1 MSQIQLLQ
9 TLVECVAE
17 GVVIVMMAEVSF
29 AEGDLFAS
37 FDAVKERIELYSK
50 QSHVPLSI
58 SDSRTIRSAVA
69 INRLSNSMSE
79 EKMKLLHYYEV
90 KFTCIHGGR
99 KHRNRGTGKRKSST
113 FKKGCPCFI
122 AFRLDGEKN
131 NLVVTKVN
139 TEHANHEVNENLYE
153 FYPKVRK
160 LSEEDKSY
168 AEQMLAMSANKK
180 ILQQQLKKDTG
191 KFFVLLGPF
200 WNTEGVIFGNKV

>member
-1 MSQIQLLQ
+1 MMKCWDLVSQIQLLQ
-9 TLVECVAE
+9 TLVECAAE

-90 KFTCIHGGR
+90 KFT
-99 KHRNRGTGKRKSST
+99 
-113 FKKGCPCFI
+113 
-122 AFRLDGEKN
+122 
-131 NLVVTKVN
+131 
-139 TEHANHEVNENLYE
+139 
-153 FYPKVRK
+153 
-160 LSEEDKSY
+160 
-168 AEQMLAMSANKK
+168 
-180 ILQQQLKKDTG
+180 
-191 KFFVLLGPF
+191 
-200 WNTEGVIFGNKV
+200 